1 MCNRN
6 KIDFSWGPCKAGKI
20 VNETGS
26 MHRAK
31 NTVIEFKAI
40 QGVLALCEFHYC
52 NFSKNSINLPYANF
66 GLFYF
71 ITLPFWAEIFAL
83 CKIWAI
89 LFH

>member
-40 QGVLALCEFHYC
+40 ILKKEGRSVI
-52 NFSKNSINLPYANF
+52 SGP
-66 GLFYF
+66 
-71 ITLPFWAEIFAL
+71 IFL
-83 CKIWAI
+83 GY
-89 LFH
+89 